1 MTTNKELQAI
11 RDAATPQGVGIQTRV
26 FADKARNAELWDVEG
41 RRDIDLS
48 AGIAVCNTG
57 HSHPEVVAAVKAQ
70 LERFSHTC
78 FQVAPY
84 DVYVKL
90 AERINRIAPGDTPKK
105 TIFLTTGAEA
115 VENTVK
121 IARRHTGRSAI
132 ISFSGSFH
140 GRTMMALALTGKV
153 VPYKAGFGP
162 LPGEVFH
169 VPFPIGYHGISS
181 DDSLAALDKLFKSDI
196 EPTGVAAIIIE
207 PVQGEGGFYPA
218 PPGFLRQIRDI
229 CDTHDIVMIADEIQT
244 GFGRTGKMFA
254 VEHAGVEPDL
264 MAIAK
269 GLAGGFPL
277 AGVVGKA
284 EVMDSVPRGG
294 LGGTFGGSPIG
305 CAAGHAVLDVIEK
318 EDLCNK
324 ALAIGEQV
332 RDWAEKL
339 QQETSC
345 VGDIRIMGAMC
356 AIELVENNNANCPAA
371 ELTKSIAAEAAIQ
384 GVILL
389 TCGVRGNVIRFLPP
403 LTIENALLTEAL
415 AIVGNIIRDKAGAIR
430 KAS

>member
-41 RRDIDLS
+41 RRYIDLA

-57 HSHPEVVAAVKAQ
+57 HSHPEVVDAVKAQ

-218 PPGFLRQIRDI
+218 PPGFLRQVRDI

-254 VEHAGVEPDL
+254 IEHAGVEPDL
-264 MAIAK
+264 MTIAK

-284 EVMDSVPRGG
+284 EVMDSVPPGG

-345 VGDIRIMGAMC
+345 VGDIRITGAMC
-356 AIELVENNNANCPAA
+356 AIELVENNDANCPAA
-371 ELTKSIAAEAAIQ
+371 ELTKAIAAEAVIQ

>member
-41 RRDIDLS
+41 RRYIDLA

-218 PPGFLRQIRDI
+218 PPGFLRQVRDI
-229 CDTHDIVMIADEIQT
+229 CDKHGIVMIDDEIQT

-254 VEHAGVEPDL
+254 VEYAGVEPDL
-264 MAIAK
+264 MTIAK

-284 EVMDSVPRGG
+284 EIMDSVPPGG

-332 RDWAEKL
+332 RHWAEVL

-356 AIELVENNNANCPAA
+356 AIELVENNDANCPAA